1 MIQKTLK
8 ALLLLDLVGSTRF
21 IEIHGSTKAAEV
33 FFNHDKLCRT
43 LIYRFKGR
51 EIDKTDGF
59 LIIFD
64 RTIDAVNFALA
75 YQLAIPCRTGLQ
87 ARIGVHWGEVVLKRN
102 EDVFVKAGAKM
113 IELEGMA
120 KPIGARIMSLAGGG
134 QILLSNDARSAS
146 EGRTNAYTP
155 KNAHFKVLGKYK
167 LKGVKKP
174 MLVHAVGVNQSDF
187 RLPEENSKVRRVSRP
202 PRKQVRKDMTK
213 FDVVIFFT
221 KCFCF
226 YVIFTFIITFLQAI
240 WSDNRDITAYFLGV
254 DLTWVAWLKELIM
267 RYS

>member
-1 MIQKTLK
+1 MVQKTLK
-8 ALLLLDLVGSTRF
+8 ALLLLDLVASTKF
-21 IEIHGSTKAAEV
+21 IETHGSTKAAEV

-87 ARIGVHWGEVVLKRN
+87 ARIGIHWGEVVLKRN
-102 EDVFVKAGAKM
+102 DDVFVKAGAKM
-113 IELEGMA
+113 VELEGIA
-120 KPIGARIMSLAGGG
+120 KPVGARIMSLAGGG

-155 KNAHFKVLGKYK
+155 KKTYFKVLGKYK

-174 MLVHAVGVNQSDF
+174 MLVHAVGIKHSDF
-187 RLPEENSKVRRVSRP
+187 RLPKENSKVKRIAKP
-202 PRKQVRKDMTK
+202 PPKQVRKDTTWA
-213 FDVVIFFT
+213 DVFIFFI

-226 YVIFTFIITFLQAI
+226 YVIFTFIITILQAI